1 MSLNILIVDGNEK
14 KPSDNYVQLGM
25 DTQYDVYSK
34 ILQRLANNNLNIT
47 VIHPAINSDFIP
59 QGLSLDDFEGVAWTG
74 SLLNIYEDSPPI
86 IRQIELAKKLLNT
99 KNSIFGSCWG
109 LQVLITAAGGKVR
122 KNPNGL
128 EAIIAKN
135 INLNEAGEKH
145 PMYYGKSK
153 TFSSFCFHYDDTE
166 TLPDNTTILA
176 SNENSKI
183 QAISFT
189 NKYSK
194 VWAVQYHP
202 EFNPVW
208 MSGLINQREKILL
221 DEGIYN
227 NLEELNSYKNYF
239 SNIEMF
245 NDLKVSLNI
254 SDNLVNQKMH
264 TLELSNWINFLKNQ
278 D

>member
-1 MSLNILIVDGNEK
+1 MNILIVDGNEK
-14 KPSDNYVQLGM
+14 EPSDNYLKLGM

-34 ILQRLANNNLNIT
+34 ILQKLANDSLNIT
-47 VIHPAINSDFIP
+47 VIHPAINSNFIP
-59 QGLSLDDFEGVAWTG
+59 LGISLDDFDGIAWTG
-74 SLLNIYEDSPPI
+74 SLLNIYNATPSI
-86 IRQIELAKKLLNT
+86 IRQIELAKKLLN
-99 KNSIFGSCWG
+99 KNNSIFGSCWG
-109 LQVLITAAGGKVR
+109 LQVLVTAAGGKIR

-135 INLNEAGEKH
+135 ITLNEAGAKH

-166 TLPDNTTILA
+166 TLPENTTILA

-189 NKYSK
+189 NKNSK

-202 EFNPVW
+202 EFDPVW
-208 MSGLINQREKILL
+208 MSGLMSQREKLLL

-227 NLEELNSYKNYF
+227 NQEEFNSYKNYF
-239 SNIEMF
+239 SNIEVF
-245 NDLKVSLNI
+245 NDQKIPLNF
-254 SDNLVNQKMH
+254 SNNLINQKMH
-264 TLELSNWINFLKNQ
+264 TLELLNWLNSLKYQ
-278 D
+278 I

>member
-1 MSLNILIVDGNEK
+1 MNILIVDGNEK
-14 KPSDNYVQLGM
+14 KSSDNYVQLGM

-34 ILQRLANNNLNIT
+34 ILQELAKDALSIT
-47 VIHPAINSDFIP
+47 VIHPAINSDYIP
-59 QGLSLDDFEGVAWTG
+59 QGVSLDDFDGIAWTG
-74 SLLNIYEDSPPI
+74 SLLNIYESTPPI
-86 IRQIELAKKLLNT
+86 IRQIELAKKLLNK

-109 LQVLITAAGGKVR
+109 LQVLVTAAGGKIR

-128 EAIIAKN
+128 EAIIANN
-135 INLNEAGEKH
+135 INLNEEGVKH

-166 TLPDNTTILA
+166 ILPENTTILA

-189 NKYSK
+189 NKNSK

-202 EFNPVW
+202 EFDPVW
-208 MSGLINQREKILL
+208 MSGLMDQREKILL

-227 NLEELNSYKNYF
+227 NQEEFESYKNYF
-239 SNIEMF
+239 SNIEKF
-245 NDLKVSLNI
+245 EGQKIPLNI
-254 SDNLVNQKMH
+254 SNNLINRKMH
-264 TLELSNWINFLKNQ
+264 TLELSNWLNSLKNQ
-278 D
+278 A